1 MKNQTLEEIIGL
13 GLAQHGMSVSV
24 AESCTGGLLGGRLTA
39 VSGSSNYFR
48 GGIIAYANEVKSA
61 ELGVSDGVLAREGA
75 VCDEVA
81 VQMAQEVRRRFR
93 TDVGIAITGI
103 AGPGGGSPGKPI
115 GTVHIAVALGNEHTV
130 ERFVFEGDRDRVRE
144 MSCDAALG
152 MLKHSLDRI

>member
-1 MKNQTLEEIIGL
+1 MI
-13 GLAQHGMSVSV
+13 ASPASVLSRRR
-24 AESCTGGLLGGRLTA
+24 ASCAISTA
-39 VSGSSNYFR
+39 PSSNPAPPR
-48 GGIIAYANEVKSA
+48 ARNPAAPPSAADLTSWAYADEVKSA

-103 AGPGGGSPGKPI
+103 AGPGGGSPGKPV

-152 MLKHSLDRI
+152 MLKHFLDRI